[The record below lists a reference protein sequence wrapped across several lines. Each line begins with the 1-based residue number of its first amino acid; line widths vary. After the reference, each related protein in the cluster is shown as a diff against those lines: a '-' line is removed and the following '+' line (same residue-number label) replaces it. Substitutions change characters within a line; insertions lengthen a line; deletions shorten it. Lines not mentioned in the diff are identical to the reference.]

1 MLLKMKNI
9 VKTFGDV
16 VALNDVDFDVK
27 KGEIHA
33 LLGENGAGKST
44 LMNILYGLYHATD
57 GQVILN
63 DEEITIDDPTDAISH
78 GIGMVH
84 QHFML
89 IDELTVIENVV
100 LGMHVEKSR
109 TRKMNIEKAARDFL
123 KLCKRYNMSF
133 DPYEKVSK
141 LTVGQEQRLEILKA
155 MYRGAKLLILDEP
168 TAVLIPS
175 EIEELFLMIKEIV
188 NDGTTVVFIS
198 HKLNEIMEICDRV
211 TVLRN
216 GNLQG
221 TVNVSDTNKAEL
233 AKMMVGKEVFL
244 QYDVPEPNLGE
255 EVLSLEGVTHY
266 TKKGVA
272 SLSDLSLSL
281 RAGEV
286 LGIAGVDGNGQTE
299 LVDCITGLQTFEEGT
314 IKICGEVVN
323 GYSPRKIL
331 DLKVG
336 HVPEDRHR
344 RGCMLDMSLVNNI
357 MLMNYHTPRYSRG
370 IQLLW
375 ANINDDAT
383 ELLEKFNVKYG
394 TRENAIRT
402 LSGGNQ
408 QKLVLAREISKDP
421 KLLIAMHPVR
431 GLDIGATEYIHQKIL
446 EQRERGAGVLLVST
460 ELSDLFSLSDR
471 IAVMYEGEVM
481 GVLDKKDYDVQKV
494 GMMMAGTRSNELGI

>member
-9 VKTFGDV
+9 TKEFGKV
-16 VALNDVDFDVK
+16 VALNNVNFDVK

-44 LMNILYGLYHATD
+44 LMNVLYGLYHATS
-57 GQVILN
+57 GSVVLN
-63 DEEITIDDPTDAISH
+63 DEEIKIDDPTDAISH

-100 LGMHVEKSR
+100 LGMKLDKSR
-109 TRKMNIEKAARDFL
+109 TRKMDLEKASREFL
-123 KLCKRYNMSF
+123 ELCDKYNMSF
-133 DPYEKVSK
+133 DVNEKVSK

-175 EIEELFLMIKEIV
+175 EIDELFLMINEIV
-188 NDGTTVVFIS
+188 KDGTTVIFIS

-221 TVNVSDTNKAEL
+221 TVEVESTTKSDL
-233 AKMMVGKEVFL
+233 ARMMVGKEVFL
-244 QYDVPEPNLGE
+244 QYDVEEAKLGE
-255 EVLSLEGVTHY
+255 EVLRLDGVTHLS
-266 TKKGVA
+266 KKGVA
-272 SLSDLSLSL
+272 SLNNLSLSL
-281 RAGEV
+281 KGGEV

-299 LVDCITGLQTFEEGT
+299 LIDCITGLQRHSKGT
-314 IKICGEVVN
+314 ISVCGEDTS
-323 GYSPRKIL
+323 GYSPREIL
-331 DLKVG
+331 KLKVG

-344 RGCMLDMSLVNNI
+344 RGCMLDMSLVENI
-357 MLMNYHTPRYSRG
+357 MLMNYHTKKYSRG

-375 ANINDDAT
+375 ANINDDAS
-383 ELLEKFNVKYG
+383 ELLKKFNVKFG
-394 TRENAIRT
+394 NRENPIRT

-421 KLLIAMHPVR
+421 SLLIAMHPVR

-446 EQRERGAGVLLVST
+446 EQRSLGAGVLLVST
-460 ELSDLFSLSDR
+460 ELTDLFSLSDR

-481 GVLDKKDYDVQKV
+481 GVLEKKDYSVQTV
-494 GMMMAGTRSNELGI
+494 GMMMAGTRISELGI

>member
-9 VKTFGDV
+9 VKTFGKV
-16 VALNDVDFDVK
+16 VALNGVDFDVK

-44 LMNILYGLYHATD
+44 LMNVLYGLYHATS
-57 GQVILN
+57 GTVVLN
-63 DEEITIDDPTDAISH
+63 DEEIKIDDPTDAISH

-100 LGMHVEKSR
+100 LGMHVEKSK
-109 TRKMNIEKAARDFL
+109 TRRMNLEKASEDFL
-123 KLCKRYNMSF
+123 GLCKKYNMTF
-133 DPYEKVSK
+133 DPNEKVGK
-141 LTVGQEQRLEILKA
+141 LTVGQQQRLEILKA

-188 NDGTTVVFIS
+188 SDGTTVVFIS

-221 TVNVSDTNKAEL
+221 TVEVSNTNKFEL
-233 AKMMVGKEVFL
+233 AKMMVGKDVFL
-244 QYDVPEPNLGE
+244 QYDVPEPKLGN
-255 EVLSLEGVTHY
+255 EVLKLEGVTHY
-266 TKKGVA
+266 TKKGVTT
-272 SLSDLSLSL
+272 LNDLSLTL
-281 RAGEV
+281 NAGEI

-299 LVDCITGLQTFEEGT
+299 LIDCITGLQSHEKGNIT
-314 IKICGEVVN
+314 ICGENVE
-323 GYSPRKIL
+323 GYSPRDIL
-331 DLKVG
+331 NLKVG
-336 HVPEDRHR
+336 HVPEDRHK
-344 RGCMLDMSLVNNI
+344 RGCMLDMSLVENI
-357 MLMNYHTPRYSRG
+357 MLMNYHTPRYSKG

-375 ANINDDAT
+375 AHINDDASD
-383 ELLEKFNVKYG
+383 LLEKFNVKFG
-394 TRENAIRT
+394 NRENHIRT

-421 KLLIAMHPVR
+421 RLLIAMHPVR
-431 GLDIGATEYIHQKIL
+431 GLDIGATEYIHKKIL
-446 EQRERGAGVLLVST
+446 EQRELGAGVLLVST

-471 IAVMYEGEVM
+471 IAVMYEGEIM
-481 GVLDKKDYDVQKV
+481 GVLEKKDYDVHKV
-494 GMMMAGTRSNELGI
+494 GMMMAGTRSSELGI